1 MVAATIPSTTS
12 MCPYTGMIHV
22 PAQLLSALLRQLAAA
37 TTENEKTRAWLTNRD
52 VEPSDKVL
60 GYNYL
65 LASGASPGVPNA
77 DRTSE
82 YKRATQ
88 KTIATWSGM
97 SESQANRRTGGLLA
111 TGLFQR
117 KQTKLWVEEDP
128 EHPKAPPHWETITR
142 LAPPDGKAWSDTW
155 ADPRRITITRAPA
168 LDSDKGRAADKRA
181 KIRCPAC
188 GCDDPEC
195 LERRCRNCG
204 AITPLVEVDT
214 PEKDDQGTPTPP
226 RARRA
231 AAMGGT
237 VADSATAIPRI
248 QADSRRHATTAHR
261 TGADQAVADSAT
273 VPPPMILPYPPSST
287 AESATREEKPFIDV
301 DIPISIGADSA
312 TADGALA
319 AATQVILNAV
329 GQAPNHVVMLPRR
342 TDTGNKY
349 ISREGALTRAQI
361 EAHLKGTATYG
372 SNFFWPDALVAEE
385 RRTLALAWDSDEKDG
400 GLAPLI
406 LAADRLEDAG
416 LRPLLVSNPTKDSG
430 HLWLYF
436 RESVEVARALK
447 AAEHIAPTLATRP
460 ERFPDPT
467 KSNGG
472 RLRLPGGVYLP
483 IGQPPALVRV
493 AVGVAEQGPIW
504 HDGTSPEGWAT
515 IAAAVSDGAIL
526 EATYLPF
533 DKRPQAPRRAAVP
546 RRDAPKVER
555 TGSGDF
561 FARFNADNP
570 VESMVQV
577 DQRGSRTYF
586 KAPWR
591 DERTASV
598 ILNNDGSWHDFGS
611 GRHGKDVFDL
621 YCAMNEYWNEATN
634 KPDRKTAYRALG
646 GDRTAPPPA
655 TAIQAPPMTHAPMGT
670 MPELEYEP
678 APPSTELTF
687 GQPTKRC
694 PTCHGTEYRMRAR
707 WGDEVC
713 ATCWPPPLHIQ
724 GRTPTH
730 DGGAS

>member
-1 MVAATIPSTTS
+1 MVAATLPYSAPL
-12 MCPYTGMIHV
+12 CPHTGMIHV
-22 PAQLLSALLRQLAAA
+22 PAQLLAALFRQLAAA
-37 TTENEKTRAWLTNRD
+37 TTENEKTRAWMTNRT
-52 VEPSDKVL
+52 VEPADKVL

-65 LASGASPGVPNA
+65 LASGAAPGVPNA

-117 KQTKLWVEEDP
+117 KQTKLYVEENP
-128 EHPKAPPHWETITR
+128 ERPTDPPHWETVTR
-142 LAPPDGKAWSDTW
+142 IAPPDGKAWSDTW
-155 ADPRRITITRAPA
+155 ANPRQITIARAPA
-168 LDSDKGRAADKRA
+168 VEKDKRRQEEKRVRVA
-181 KIRCPAC
+181 CPHC
-188 GCDDPEC
+188 GCDDPEHLELRC
-195 LERRCRNCG
+195 LQCG
-204 AITPLVEVDT
+204 GITPLVEVDLHD
-214 PEKDDQGTPTPP
+214 EGDQSTSP
-226 RARRA
+226 ACDA
-231 AAMGGT
+231 AAMSAAHRVAESATAVLTITPAPQQHTPAKVQNAGADQP
-237 VADSATAIPRI
+237 VADSATL
-248 QADSRRHATTAHR
+248 
-261 TGADQAVADSAT
+261 V
-273 VPPPMILPYPPSST
+273 SSFQHT
-287 AESATREEKPFIDV
+287 LAAESARPERDSLIDSSS
-301 DIPISIGADSA
+301 PISIGADSA

-319 AATQVILNAV
+319 AATQVILDAV

-342 TDTGNKY
+342 TDRGNKY

-372 SNFFWPDALVAEE
+372 SNFFWPDVLVAEE

-400 GLAPLI
+400 GLAPLV

-416 LRPLLVSNPTKDSG
+416 LRPLLVSNPTKNSG

-436 RESVEVARALK
+436 GESVEVARALK
-447 AAEHIAPTLATRP
+447 AAEHIAPTLATRH

-472 RLRLPGGVYLP
+472 RLRLPGGMYLP
-483 IGQPPALVRV
+483 VNQASAVVRV

-555 TGSGDF
+555 TGSSDF

-570 VESMVQV
+570 VESMVDL
-577 DQRGSRTYF
+577 DQRGPRTYF

-598 ILNNDGSWHDFGS
+598 ILNGDGSWHDFGS
-611 GRHGKDVFDL
+611 GRHGKDAFDL
-621 YCAMNEYWNEATN
+621 YCAMNGYWDEATN
-634 KPDRKTAYRALG
+634 KPDRKSAYRALT
-646 GDRTAPPPA
+646 GDQAAAPTAATTADSHRASERTPESEHCAPGASPSSPVPSA
-655 TAIQAPPMTHAPMGT
+655 TT
-670 MPELEYEP
+670 
-678 APPSTELTF
+678 PSTQYCLTC
-687 GQPTKRC
+687 K
-694 PTCHGTEYRMRAR
+694 GTNYRWSER
-707 WGDEVC
+707 WSEWQC
-713 ATCWPPPLHIQ
+713 ATCYPAPLHIPD
-724 GRTPTH
+724 GTSTH
-730 DGGAS
+730 DGGAL

>member
-1 MVAATIPSTTS
+1 MVAATLPYSAPL
-12 MCPYTGMIHV
+12 CPHTGMIHV
-22 PAQLLSALLRQLAAA
+22 PAQLLAALFRQLAAA

-52 VEPSDKVL
+52 VEPADKVL

-65 LASGASPGVPNA
+65 LASGAAPGVPNA

-97 SESQANRRTGGLLA
+97 SESQANRRTGGLLE

-117 KQTKLWVEEDP
+117 RQTKLYVEEDP
-128 EHPKAPPHWETITR
+128 EHPTAPPHWETITR
-142 LAPPDGKAWSDTW
+142 LAPPDGKAWSETW
-155 ADPRRITITRAPA
+155 ADPRRITIARAPA
-168 LDSDKGRAADKRA
+168 LESDKGRAADKRA

-204 AITPLVEVDT
+204 AITPLAEVDARA
-214 PEKDDQGTPTPP
+214 EAEDNRGTPPATRVHVTGERVGAVAESATAIP
-226 RARRA
+226 RIPADSRRQPTMA
-231 AAMGGT
+231 GDTGADRT
-237 VADSATAIPRI
+237 VADSATAPTSMILP
-248 QADSRRHATTAHR
+248 DPPPST
-261 TGADQAVADSAT
+261 ADSAT
-273 VPPPMILPYPPSST
+273 PERGSLIDSS
-287 AESATREEKPFIDV
+287 S
-301 DIPISIGADSA
+301 PISIGADSA
-312 TADGALA
+312 TAGGALA
-319 AATQVILNAV
+319 AATQVILDAV

-372 SNFFWPDALVAEE
+372 SNFFWPDVLVAEE

-416 LRPLLVSNPTKDSG
+416 LRPLLVSNPTKNSG

-447 AAEHIAPTLATRP
+447 AAEHIAPTLATRH

-472 RLRLPGGVYLP
+472 RLRLPGGMYLP
-483 IGQPPALVRV
+483 VNQASAVVRV

-611 GRHGKDVFDL
+611 GRHGKDAFDL
-621 YCAMNEYWNEATN
+621 YCAMNGHWDEVTN
-634 KPDRKTAYRALG
+634 KPERKTAYRALA
-646 GDRTAPPPA
+646 GDRAAVPLV
-655 TAIQAPPMTHAPMGT
+655 TAIQTPTGVAP
-670 MPELEYEP
+670 EP
-678 APPSTELTF
+678 PHDALPSSSELTT
-687 GQPTKRC
+687 GQPTARC
-694 PTCHGTEYRMRAR
+694 MTCKGRDYRWSDR
-707 WGDEVC
+707 WGEWQC
-713 ATCWPPPLHIQ
+713 ATCYPPPLHIQ

-730 DGGAS
+730 DGGVS